1 MPHALLIRR
10 IAILALATGLSLC
23 IALPGGA
30 AAAPP
35 HGEGQREEMARAM
48 RAGGGYEGR
57 PHRPRATMDS
67 GVHGGPELS
76 TIGGALIA
84 IASAAIGAGVAVLLM
99 RRRRGPPQSVAR

>member
-1 MPHALLIRR
+1 
-10 IAILALATGLSLC
+10 
-23 IALPGGA
+23 
-30 AAAPP
+30 
-35 HGEGQREEMARAM
+35 
-48 RAGGGYEGR
+48 
-57 PHRPRATMDS
+57 MDS